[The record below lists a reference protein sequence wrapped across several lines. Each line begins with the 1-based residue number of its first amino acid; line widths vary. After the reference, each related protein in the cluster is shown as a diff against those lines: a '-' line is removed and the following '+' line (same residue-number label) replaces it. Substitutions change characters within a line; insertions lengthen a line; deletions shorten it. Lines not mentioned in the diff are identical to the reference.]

1 MKKENLFFIESL
13 GYLYHDVQS
22 NELFPDSKFFVDCVP
37 RSSPD
42 KIIATYEQRKTQPGF
57 DPKSFVANHFIFP
70 AETLTGYKSANKP
83 LVQHLQDLWDVLK
96 RQPSDNQGGT
106 LIPLPHSYIVPGG
119 RFREVYYW
127 DSYFTMLGLQ
137 ISKRVD
143 IIQNM
148 IDNFAYLLNEFG
160 MIPNGNRTY
169 YLGRSQPPFF
179 ALMVELLA
187 EEKGEEVLLQYQ
199 SALEKGICFLD
210 GWCR

>member
-1 MKKENLFFIESL
+1 M
-13 GYLYHDVQS
+13 
-22 NELFPDSKFFVDCVP
+22 DCLP
-37 RSSPD
+37 RSSPE
-42 KIIATYEQRKTQPGF
+42 KIIATYEHEKTQPGF

-70 AETLTGYKSANKP
+70 AETVTGYKSANKP

-160 MIPNGNRTY
+160 LIPMAT
-169 YLGRSQPPFF
+169 
-179 ALMVELLA
+179 ELLSRKIPA
-187 EEKGEEVLLQYQ
+187 SLLC
-199 SALEKGICFLD
+199 ID
-210 GWCR
+210 GRIAG